1 MENILDNPIW
11 HSLRTGNEKLGKG
24 NSEAKFF
31 SPNVSASAGLRENNE
46 DNLEVLHQLLPVK
59 RMVTLF
65 SDSILQIPEK
75 WLTTDN
81 RTLFQMVYSG
91 TEPTV
96 NPVHEVK
103 SLNEEHIPAMM
114 ELAKISKPGAFFERT
129 IDFGNYKGIFNG
141 NQLITMAGYR
151 FQPEPYIEISAVST
165 HPDHL
170 RKGYAG
176 LIINNLVYD
185 ITRQSCIPY
194 LHVWTKNKNA
204 ILLYEKLGFEMRREL
219 NLYTMIKQ

>member
-1 MENILDNPIW
+1 MESILDNPIW
-11 HSLRTGNEKLGKG
+11 HGLRTGNEKLSKG
-24 NSEAKFF
+24 NGEAKFF

-46 DNLEVLHQLLPVK
+46 GNLELLYQLLPAK

-81 RTLFQMVYSG
+81 RTLFQMVYTG
-91 TEPTV
+91 KEHAV
-96 NPVHEVK
+96 NSVYEVK
-103 SLNEEHIPAMM
+103 SLNEKHIPAMM

-129 IDFGNYKGIFNG
+129 IDFGNYKGIFSRD
-141 NQLITMAGYR
+141 QLIAMAGYR
-151 FQPEPYIEISAVST
+151 FQPYPYIEISAVCT

-176 LIINNLVYD
+176 LIINNLIYD
-185 ITRQSCIPY
+185 ITRQSRIPY
-194 LHVWTKNKNA
+194 LHVWAKNKNA
-204 ILLYEKLGFEMRREL
+204 ILLYEKLGFETRREL
-219 NLYTMIKQ
+219 NLYTMLKQ